1 MNNFIYAF
9 LISTLAGLSTLIGC
23 IFIFIKIKNINRF
36 LSISLSFSSCVMI
49 LISIFDLIPNSF
61 FEIFLKY
68 KYNGLLLCIFIFCLG
83 VLLINISNKIVYKLE
98 EKGSSLYKLGI
109 ISAIVLIMHN
119 IPEG

>member
-49 LISIFDLIPNSF
+49 FISIFDLIPNSF
-61 FEIFLKY
+61 FEIFFKFKY
-68 KYNGLLLCIFIFCLG
+68 FGLFLSIFVFSLG
-83 VLLINISNKIVYKLE
+83 VFLINLSNKIVNRLE

-109 ISAIVLIMHN
+109 ISAVVLIMHN